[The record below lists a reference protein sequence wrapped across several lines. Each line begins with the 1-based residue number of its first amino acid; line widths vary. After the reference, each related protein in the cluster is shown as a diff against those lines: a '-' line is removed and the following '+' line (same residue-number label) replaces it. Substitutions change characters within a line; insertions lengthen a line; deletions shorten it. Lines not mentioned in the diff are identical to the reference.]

1 MVWSAPRSHVFT
13 PARPVTARIRAL
25 PLSQQSSALLQ
36 SATRRPSGLS
46 VGTVLLAAAVAMPL
60 IAIFCIALTGG
71 TDGWRHLL
79 VNVLP
84 RAGGQTLML
93 LVMTGA
99 TTAFFGILSAWVV
112 STFQFPLRRLL
123 SFALVLPL
131 AIPSYLA
138 AYAFGEFLDFT
149 GPVQSAIRTVF
160 GFQTIRDY
168 WFPDIRSLGG
178 AVLVL
183 SSVLYPY
190 VYLSV
195 RAAFGL
201 QGRFA
206 TEAARTLGAKPL
218 RIFLSVQLPMARPA
232 IIIGLA
238 LVMMETLNDIGAV
251 EYLGVR
257 TLTFAI
263 YETWLNRGN
272 LAGATQIA
280 SVLILIVGALIL
292 TERRARNRQRFA
304 AAKSTAMTQRFGLKT
319 LPTGRGWLAT
329 IFCALPILLGF
340 AIPVLVLGSYAA
352 KRLGALSDPKLI
364 KALAHSLEVS
374 VSAAL
379 ITLVCGFVFAYVQR
393 VNTSPLARS
402 ASRVGSLGYGIPGT
416 VLAIG
421 VLLPLAAFDNALD
434 GFLRLHLNYSTG
446 LLLSGTAFAIIYA
459 HSVRFMTLAEG
470 NIDAGFQKLS
480 PHLDMAAR
488 TLGRSRFQTLVTV
501 LLPNIRPAA
510 MTAALLV
517 FIESLKELPA
527 TIMLRPF
534 SFNTLATLV
543 YEDASRSRVQD
554 AALPALII
562 IAAGLIP
569 VVLVSRSLDGRA

>member
-1 MVWSAPRSHVFT
+1 LH
-13 PARPVTARIRAL
+13 PAEHPTAASMRAGSRVS
-25 PLSQQSSALLQ
+25 PLAIAAMLLSAL
-36 SATRRPSGLS
+36 
-46 VGTVLLAAAVAMPL
+46 VAMPL
-60 IAIFCIALTGG
+60 IAIFVIALTGG
-71 TDGWRHLL
+71 TNGWQHLL

-84 RAGGQTLML
+84 RSGAQTLLL

-99 TTAFFGILSAWVV
+99 FTTITGVTTAWLVTMFD
-112 STFQFPLRRLL
+112 FPFRRLL

-138 AYAFGEFLDFT
+138 AYSFGEFLDFA
-149 GPVQSAIRTVF
+149 GPVQSGLRALF
-160 GFQTIRDY
+160 GYQTIRDY

-183 SSVLYPY
+183 GSVLYPY
-190 VYLSV
+190 IYLST

-206 TEAARTLGAKPL
+206 ADAARTLGVGPL
-218 RIFLSVQLPMARPA
+218 RLFLSVQLPMARPA

-251 EYLGVR
+251 EYLGVH
-257 TLTFAI
+257 TLTFTI

-280 SVLILIVGALIL
+280 ACLVLIVGALIVI
-292 TERRARNRQRFA
+292 ERRARRRQRFVA
-304 AAKSTAMTQRFGLKT
+304 GKATAMHQRSARVPLS
-319 LPTGRGWLAT
+319 PARGWLAT
-329 IFCALPILLGF
+329 LLCALPFLSGF
-340 AIPVLVLGSYAA
+340 AIPVLVLGSYAL
-352 KRLGALSDPKLI
+352 KRLNGLADPKLL
-364 KALAHSLEVS
+364 KALLHSLEVS
-374 VSAAL
+374 LPVAV
-379 ITLVCGFVFAYVQR
+379 ITLFGGFLLAYAQRERPSWPTRFAV
-393 VNTSPLARS
+393 
-402 ASRVGSLGYGIPGT
+402 RVGSLGYGIPGT

-421 VLLPLAAFDNALD
+421 VLLPLAGLDNAVD
-434 GFLRLHLNYSTG
+434 GIVRSHLGISTG

-470 NIDAGFQKLS
+470 TVDAGFQKLS
-480 PHLDMAAR
+480 PHLDMASR
-488 TLGRSRFQTLVTV
+488 TLGRTRLQTLVGV

-510 MTAALLV
+510 ITASLLV

-534 SFNTLATLV
+534 NFNTLSTMV
-543 YEDASRSRVQD
+543 YESASRSRVQD
-554 AALPALII
+554 AALPALVI
-562 IAAGLIP
+562 IAAGLVP
-569 VVLVSRSLDGRA
+569 VILVSHSLDGDA

>member
-1 MVWSAPRSHVFT
+1 MA
-13 PARPVTARIRAL
+13 
-25 PLSQQSSALLQ
+25 
-36 SATRRPSGLS
+36 SGLS
-46 VGTVLLAAAVAMPL
+46 LGTVLLALIIAMPL
-60 IAIFCIALTGG
+60 IAVFCIAATGG

-84 RAGGQTLML
+84 HAGGQTLML
-93 LVMTGA
+93 LVLTGA
-99 TTAFFGILSAWVV
+99 TTAFFGIISAWLV
-112 STFQFPLRRLL
+112 STFQFPFRRLL
-123 SFALVLPL
+123 SLALVLPL

-149 GPVQSAIRTVF
+149 GPVQSVVRMLF

-206 TEAARTLGAKPL
+206 AEAARTLGASPM

-238 LVMMETLNDIGAV
+238 LVLMETLNDIGAV
-251 EYLGVR
+251 EYLGIR

-272 LAGATQIA
+272 LGGATQIA
-280 SVLILIVGALIL
+280 SILIIIVATLIIV
-292 TERRARNRQRFA
+292 ERKARSRQRFSS
-304 AAKSTAMTQRFGLKT
+304 AKSTAMTQRSGLKT
-319 LPTGRGWLAT
+319 LAAGRGWAAT
-329 IFCALPILLGF
+329 GFCVLPILCGF
-340 AIPVLVLGSYAA
+340 AIPVLVLGGYAI
-352 KRLGALSDPKLI
+352 KRLGALSDPKLL
-364 KALAHSLEVS
+364 KALAHSVEVS
-374 VSAAL
+374 ASAAL
-379 ITLVCGFVFAYVQR
+379 ITLVCGFAFAYVQR
-393 VNTSPLARS
+393 VNTSPIARS
-402 ASRVGSLGYGIPGT
+402 ASRLGSLGYGIPGT

-421 VLLPLAAFDNALD
+421 VLLPLAALDNAMD
-434 GFLRLHLNYSTG
+434 GFLRSHLNYSTG

-470 NIDAGFQKLS
+470 NIDAGLQKLS
-480 PHLDMAAR
+480 PHVDMAAR
-488 TLGRSRFQTLVTV
+488 TLGRTRFQTLIHV

-510 MTAALLV
+510 ITATLLV

-534 SFNTLATLV
+534 NFNTLATLV

-569 VVLVSRSLDGRA
+569 VLLVSRSLDDRHGAIGH

>member
-1 MVWSAPRSHVFT
+1 MFSSRIFRPRAGV
-13 PARPVTARIRAL
+13 
-25 PLSQQSSALLQ
+25 
-36 SATRRPSGLS
+36 SGLS
-46 VGTVLLAAAVAMPL
+46 IATLTLAAMVSMPL
-60 IAIFCIALTGG
+60 IAIFCIAATGG
-71 TDGWRHLL
+71 IDGWHHLL

-84 RAGGQTLML
+84 RVGVQTLAL
-93 LVMTGA
+93 LVMTGLTCA
-99 TTAFFGILSAWVV
+99 VFGIIAAWLV
-112 STFQFPLRRLL
+112 SSFQFPLRRLV

-149 GPVQSAIRTVF
+149 GPVQTALRSLLGYQSIK
-160 GFQTIRDY
+160 DY
-168 WFPDIRSLGG
+168 WFPDVRSLGG

-201 QGRFA
+201 QGRLA
-206 TEAARTLGAKPL
+206 TEAARTLGASPL
-218 RIFLSVQLPMARPA
+218 RIFLTVQLPMARPA

-280 SVLILIVGALIL
+280 SVLILIVVALII
-292 TERRARNRQRFA
+292 TERKARSRQRFT
-304 AAKSTAMTQRFGLKT
+304 AAKSTAMKQRFALK
-319 LPTGRGWLAT
+319 
-329 IFCALPILLGF
+329 ALPPATGWAATAFCLLPVLCGF
-340 AIPVLVLGSYAA
+340 AIPALVLGGYAL
-352 KRLGALSDPKLI
+352 KRLGALADPKLI

-374 VSAAL
+374 ICAAI
-379 ITLVCGFVFAYVQR
+379 ITLVFGFLFAYVQR
-393 VNTSPLARS
+393 INASPFARV

-421 VLLPLAAFDNALD
+421 VLLPLSAFDNALD
-434 GFLRLHLNYSTG
+434 GLLRAHLNISTG

-459 HSVRFMTLAEG
+459 HSVRFVTLSEG
-470 NIDAGFQKLS
+470 TIDAGFQKLS
-480 PHLDMAAR
+480 PHVDMAAR
-488 TLGRSRFQTLVTV
+488 TLGRTRSRTLVDV

-510 MTAALLV
+510 VTAALLV

-534 SFNTLATLV
+534 NFNTLATLV
-543 YEDASRSRVQD
+543 YENASRSKVQD
-554 AALPALII
+554 ASIPALII

-569 VVLVSRSLDGRA
+569 VLFVSRSLDHGSDAH

>member
-1 MVWSAPRSHVFT
+1 M
-13 PARPVTARIRAL
+13 RAGSRVS
-25 PLSQQSSALLQ
+25 PLTIAAMLLSAL
-36 SATRRPSGLS
+36 
-46 VGTVLLAAAVAMPL
+46 VAMPL
-60 IAIFCIALTGG
+60 IAIFVIALTGG
-71 TDGWRHLL
+71 INGWQHLI

-84 RAGGQTLML
+84 RSGAQTLLL

-99 TTAFFGILSAWVV
+99 FTTITGVTTAWLVTMFD
-112 STFQFPLRRLL
+112 FPFRRLL

-138 AYAFGEFLDFT
+138 AYAFGEFLDFA
-149 GPVQSAIRTVF
+149 GPVQSGLRALF
-160 GFQTIRDY
+160 GYQTIRDY

-183 SSVLYPY
+183 GSVLYPY
-190 VYLSV
+190 IYLST

-206 TEAARTLGAKPL
+206 ADAARTLGVGPL
-218 RIFLSVQLPMARPA
+218 RLFLSVQLPMARPA

-251 EYLGVR
+251 EYLGVH
-257 TLTFAI
+257 TLTFTI

-280 SVLILIVGALIL
+280 ACLVLIVGALIVI
-292 TERRARNRQRFA
+292 ERRARRRQRFA
-304 AAKSTAMTQRFGLKT
+304 AGKATAMHQRSARVELS
-319 LPTGRGWLAT
+319 PARGWLAT
-329 IFCALPILLGF
+329 LVCALPFLSGF
-340 AIPVLVLGSYAA
+340 AIPVLVLGSYAL
-352 KRLGALSDPKLI
+352 KRLNGLADPKLL
-364 KALAHSLEVS
+364 KALLHSLEVS
-374 VSAAL
+374 LPVAV
-379 ITLVCGFVFAYVQR
+379 ITLFGGFLLAYAQRERPSWPTRFAV
-393 VNTSPLARS
+393 
-402 ASRVGSLGYGIPGT
+402 RVGSLGYGIPGT

-421 VLLPLAAFDNALD
+421 VLLPLAGLDNAVD
-434 GFLRLHLNYSTG
+434 GIMRSHLGISTG

-470 NIDAGFQKLS
+470 TVDAGFQKLS
-480 PHLDMAAR
+480 PHLDMASR
-488 TLGRSRFQTLVTV
+488 TLGRTRLQTLVGV

-510 MTAALLV
+510 ITASLLV

-534 SFNTLATLV
+534 NFNTLSTMV
-543 YEDASRSRVQD
+543 YESASRSRVQD
-554 AALPALII
+554 AALPALVI
-562 IAAGLIP
+562 IAAGLVP
-569 VVLVSRSLDGRA
+569 VILVSHSLDSDA

>member
-1 MVWSAPRSHVFT
+1 MH
-13 PARPVTARIRAL
+13 PAEHPTAASMRAGSRVN
-25 PLSQQSSALLQ
+25 PLTIAAILLSAL
-36 SATRRPSGLS
+36 
-46 VGTVLLAAAVAMPL
+46 VAMPL
-60 IAIFCIALTGG
+60 IAIFVIALTGG
-71 TDGWRHLL
+71 TNGWQHLL

-84 RAGGQTLML
+84 RSGAQTLLL

-99 TTAFFGILSAWVV
+99 FTTITGVTTAWLVTMFE
-112 STFQFPLRRLL
+112 FPFRRLL

-138 AYAFGEFLDFT
+138 AYAFGEFLDFA
-149 GPVQSAIRTVF
+149 GPVQSALRALF
-160 GFQTIRDY
+160 GYQTIRDY

-183 SSVLYPY
+183 GSVLYPY
-190 VYLSV
+190 IYLST

-206 TEAARTLGAKPL
+206 TDAARTLGVGPL
-218 RIFLSVQLPMARPA
+218 RLFLSVQMPMARPA

-251 EYLGVR
+251 EYLGVH
-257 TLTFAI
+257 TLTFTI

-280 SVLILIVGALIL
+280 ACLVLIVAALIVI
-292 TERRARNRQRFA
+292 ERRARRRQRFA
-304 AAKSTAMTQRFGLKT
+304 VGKATAMHQRSARVT
-319 LPTGRGWLAT
+319 LSSVRGWLAT
-329 IFCALPILLGF
+329 LVCTLPFLSGF
-340 AIPVLVLGSYAA
+340 AIPVLVLGSYAL
-352 KRLGALSDPKLI
+352 KRLNGLADPKLF
-364 KALAHSLEVS
+364 KALLHSLEVS
-374 VSAAL
+374 LPVAL
-379 ITLVCGFVFAYVQR
+379 VTLLGGFLLAYAQRERPSWPTRFAV
-393 VNTSPLARS
+393 
-402 ASRVGSLGYGIPGT
+402 RVGSLGYGIPGT

-421 VLLPLAAFDNALD
+421 VLLPLAGLDNAVD
-434 GFLRLHLNYSTG
+434 GVMRTHLGLSTG

-470 NIDAGFQKLS
+470 TVDAGFQKLS
-480 PHLDMAAR
+480 PHLDMASR
-488 TLGRSRFQTLVTV
+488 TLGRTRLQTLVGV

-510 MTAALLV
+510 ITASLLV

-534 SFNTLATLV
+534 NFNTLSTMV
-543 YEDASRSRVQD
+543 YESASRSRVQD
-554 AALPALII
+554 AALPALVI
-562 IAAGLIP
+562 IAAGLVP
-569 VVLVSRSLDGRA
+569 VILVSHSLDSNA

>member
-1 MVWSAPRSHVFT
+1 MH
-13 PARPVTARIRAL
+13 PAEHPTTASMRAGSRVS
-25 PLSQQSSALLQ
+25 PLTIAAMLLSAL
-36 SATRRPSGLS
+36 
-46 VGTVLLAAAVAMPL
+46 VAMPL
-60 IAIFCIALTGG
+60 IAIFVIALTGG
-71 TDGWRHLL
+71 TNGWQHLL

-84 RAGGQTLML
+84 RSGAQTLLL

-99 TTAFFGILSAWVV
+99 FTTITGVTTAWLVTMFD
-112 STFQFPLRRLL
+112 FPFRRLL

-138 AYAFGEFLDFT
+138 AYAFGEFLDFA
-149 GPVQSAIRTVF
+149 GPVQSGLRALF
-160 GFQTIRDY
+160 GYQTIRDY

-183 SSVLYPY
+183 GSVLYPY
-190 VYLSV
+190 IYLST

-206 TEAARTLGAKPL
+206 ADAARTLGVGPL
-218 RIFLSVQLPMARPA
+218 RLFLSVQLPMARPA

-251 EYLGVR
+251 EYLGVH
-257 TLTFAI
+257 TLTFTI

-280 SVLILIVGALIL
+280 ACLVVIVAALIVI
-292 TERRARNRQRFA
+292 ERRARRRQRFA
-304 AAKSTAMTQRFGLKT
+304 AGKATAMHQRSARVELS
-319 LPTGRGWLAT
+319 PARGWLAT
-329 IFCALPILLGF
+329 LVCALPFLSGF
-340 AIPVLVLGSYAA
+340 AIPVLVLGSYAL
-352 KRLGALSDPKLI
+352 KRLNGLADPKLL
-364 KALAHSLEVS
+364 KALLHSLEVS
-374 VSAAL
+374 LPVAV
-379 ITLVCGFVFAYVQR
+379 ITLFGGFLLAYAQRERPSWPTRFAV
-393 VNTSPLARS
+393 
-402 ASRVGSLGYGIPGT
+402 RVGSLGYGIPGT

-421 VLLPLAAFDNALD
+421 VLLPLAGLDNAVD
-434 GFLRLHLNYSTG
+434 GIMRGHLGISTG

-470 NIDAGFQKLS
+470 TVDAGFQKLS
-480 PHLDMAAR
+480 PHLDMASR
-488 TLGRSRFQTLVTV
+488 TLGRTRLQTLVGV

-510 MTAALLV
+510 ITASLLV

-534 SFNTLATLV
+534 NFNTLSTMV
-543 YEDASRSRVQD
+543 YESASRSRVQD
-554 AALPALII
+554 AALPALVII
-562 IAAGLIP
+562 VAGLVP
-569 VVLVSRSLDGRA
+569 VILVSHSLDGDA

>member
-1 MVWSAPRSHVFT
+1 M
-13 PARPVTARIRAL
+13 RAGSRVS
-25 PLSQQSSALLQ
+25 PLTIAAMLLSAL
-36 SATRRPSGLS
+36 
-46 VGTVLLAAAVAMPL
+46 VAMPL
-60 IAIFCIALTGG
+60 IAIFVIALTGG
-71 TDGWRHLL
+71 TNGWQHLL

-84 RAGGQTLML
+84 RSGAQTLLL

-99 TTAFFGILSAWVV
+99 FTTITGVTTAWLVTMFD
-112 STFQFPLRRLL
+112 FPFRRLL

-138 AYAFGEFLDFT
+138 AYAFGEFLDFA
-149 GPVQSAIRTVF
+149 GPVQSGLRALF
-160 GFQTIRDY
+160 GYQTIRDY

-183 SSVLYPY
+183 GSVLYPY
-190 VYLSV
+190 IYLST

-206 TEAARTLGAKPL
+206 ADAARTLGVGPL
-218 RIFLSVQLPMARPA
+218 RLFLSVQLPMARPA

-251 EYLGVR
+251 EYLGVH
-257 TLTFAI
+257 TLTFTI

-280 SVLILIVGALIL
+280 VCLVLIVGALIVI
-292 TERRARNRQRFA
+292 ERRARRRQRFA
-304 AAKSTAMTQRFGLKT
+304 AGKATAMHQRSARVELS
-319 LPTGRGWLAT
+319 PARGWLAT
-329 IFCALPILLGF
+329 LLCALPFLSGF
-340 AIPVLVLGSYAA
+340 AIPVLVLGSYAL
-352 KRLGALSDPKLI
+352 KRLNELANPKLL
-364 KALAHSLEVS
+364 KALLHSLEVS
-374 VSAAL
+374 LPVAV
-379 ITLVCGFVFAYVQR
+379 ITLFGGFLLAYAQRERPSWPTRFAV
-393 VNTSPLARS
+393 
-402 ASRVGSLGYGIPGT
+402 RVGSLGYGIPGT

-421 VLLPLAAFDNALD
+421 VLLPLAGLDNAVD
-434 GFLRLHLNYSTG
+434 GIMRSHLGISTG

-470 NIDAGFQKLS
+470 TVDAGFQKLS
-480 PHLDMAAR
+480 PHLDMASR
-488 TLGRSRFQTLVTV
+488 TLGRTRLQTLVGV

-510 MTAALLV
+510 ITASLLV

-534 SFNTLATLV
+534 NFNTLSTMV
-543 YEDASRSRVQD
+543 YESASRSRVQD
-554 AALPALII
+554 AALPALVI
-562 IAAGLIP
+562 IAAGLVP
-569 VVLVSRSLDGRA
+569 VILVSHSLDGDA

>member
-1 MVWSAPRSHVFT
+1 MAPSHSSSITGLSARLH
-13 PARPVTARIRAL
+13 
-25 PLSQQSSALLQ
+25 
-36 SATRRPSGLS
+36 PSGLS
-46 VGTVLLAAAVAMPL
+46 LGTVLLALAVAMPL
-60 IAIFCIALTGG
+60 LALFWLALTGG
-71 TDGWRHLL
+71 TEGWRHLL

-84 RAGGQTLML
+84 RAGWQTLML
-93 LVMTGA
+93 LSMTGIV
-99 TTAFFGILSAWVV
+99 TAVFGILSAWLV
-112 STFQFPLRRLL
+112 STFQFPLRRFL

-138 AYAFGEFLDFT
+138 AYAFGEFLDFS
-149 GPVQSAIRTVF
+149 GPVQGLVRSVF
-160 GFQTIRDY
+160 GYQTIREY

-190 VYLSV
+190 VYLSL

-201 QGRFA
+201 QGRYA
-206 TEAARTLGAKPL
+206 AEAARTLGASPL

-280 SVLILIVGALIL
+280 CVLILTVTALVVI
-292 TERRARNRQRFA
+292 ERRARGRQRFA
-304 AAKSTAMTQRFGLKT
+304 GARSTTMTLTNGLT
-319 LPTGRGWLAT
+319 PLTAGRAWLAT
-329 IFCALPILLGF
+329 LFCSLPVLVGF

-352 KRLGALSDPKLI
+352 RRLGALSNPKLY
-364 KALAHSLEVS
+364 KALAHSLEISAS
-374 VSAAL
+374 VAL
-379 ITLVCGFVFAYVQR
+379 ITLVCGFLFAYAQR
-393 VNTSPLARS
+393 VNTSQIARS
-402 ASRVGSLGYGIPGT
+402 ASRIGSLGYGIPGT

-434 GFLRLHLNYSTG
+434 GFLRLHLHFSTG
-446 LLLSGTAFAIIYA
+446 LLLSGTAFAVIYA

-470 NIDAGFQKLS
+470 NVDAGFQKLS

-510 MTAALLV
+510 LTAALLV

-527 TIMLRPF
+527 TILLRPF

-562 IAAGLIP
+562 ILAGLVP
-569 VVLVSRSLDGRA
+569 VMLVSRSLERG

>member
-1 MVWSAPRSHVFT
+1 MPLPQNSDAAWIAPG
-13 PARPVTARIRAL
+13 L
-25 PLSQQSSALLQ
+25 
-36 SATRRPSGLS
+36 RPSGLS
-46 VGTVLLAAAVAMPL
+46 IWTVLLACAVAMPL
-60 IAIFCIALTGG
+60 IAIFCIAATGG

-84 RAGGQTLML
+84 RAGEQTVML
-93 LVMTGA
+93 LGLTGLMTA
-99 TTAFFGILSAWVV
+99 CFGILTAWLV
-112 STFQFPLRRLL
+112 SNFQFPLRRLL
-123 SFALVLPL
+123 AFALVLPL

-149 GPVQSAIRTVF
+149 GPVQTAVRTLF
-160 GFQTIRDY
+160 GYHTVHDY
-168 WFPDIRSLGG
+168 WFPDVRSLGG

-206 TEAARTLGAKPL
+206 TEAARTLGAGPL

-280 SVLILIVGALIL
+280 SVLVIIVAALIII
-292 TERRARNRQRFA
+292 ERKARSRQRFT
-304 AAKSTAMTQRFGLKT
+304 AAKSTAMTQRFELKQ
-319 LPTGRGWLAT
+319 LPAGRGWTAT
-329 IFCALPILLGF
+329 AFCLLPILSGF
-340 AIPVLVLGSYAA
+340 AIPVLVLGGYAF
-352 KRLGALSDPKLI
+352 KRISALSDTKLL

-379 ITLVCGFVFAYVQR
+379 ITLVCGFIFAYVQR
-393 VNTSPLARS
+393 ANASS
-402 ASRVGSLGYGIPGT
+402 ASRSISRIGSLGYGIPGT

-421 VLLPLAAFDNALD
+421 VLLPLSAFDNALD

-446 LLLSGTAFAIIYA
+446 LLLSGTAFAIVYA
-459 HSVRFMTLAEG
+459 HSVRFMTLSEG
-470 NIDAGFQKLS
+470 TIDAGFQKLS

-488 TLGRSRFQTLVTV
+488 TLGRSRFQTLVNV

-510 MTAALLV
+510 VTAALLV

-534 SFNTLATLV
+534 NFNTLATLV
-543 YEDASRSRVQD
+543 YEDASRSKVQD
-554 AALPALII
+554 ASIPALII
-562 IAAGLIP
+562 ILAGLFP
-569 VVLVSRSLDGRA
+569 VLLVSRSLDHDHAQEKRQPKLP